1 MTNFTSP
8 VTRLGSK
15 PATLFFAMFLICG
28 LLFILLTPPYQMPDE
43 PAHFMRSVQILQGQW
58 RPQPD
63 TPQSVFPAVLEP
75 DVKAVSYM
83 PFNKDTRFSL
93 AQLREQISN
102 SPRFTAENF
111 STQKTK
117 AESEAACFFTTTAY
131 SPVPYIPLTAA
142 VFFAQ
147 VFALK
152 AIYALYLARLAGLLC
167 AALLITTGFE
177 LIRRHY
183 SDREAG
189 LYAMAAFIPMQL
201 ALAACASADSM
212 TNALAFLATG
222 LGLALYAK
230 DGKPDRRLRAA
241 FITVSAL
248 LGLCKYIYL
257 LIPLALELG
266 ILLKD
271 PRRRLAGAIT
281 LFIVTLAPA
290 AVWSHMSSG
299 ILIAKSQAQAAFVK
313 EHPLQFLKIAA
324 ETLVGFKFYIRSITA
339 SFGWL
344 DAPAHAAPILSYF
357 GAILGAGLLY
367 TRKTALPRVAAWLG
381 MTGLMLTIMLGCYLA
396 FTPAGLDNVIGVQGR
411 YFLPGIAL
419 FLLAL
424 PALIQLTE
432 HGMKIAHGVIAT
444 LWLTLMFASL
454 YGAIWKRYWS

>member
-1 MTNFTSP
+1 MIKPHNA
-8 VTRLGSK
+8 VTHLFYK
-15 PATLFFAMFLICG
+15 PAALFFTLFLLCG

-43 PAHFMRSVQILQGQW
+43 PAHFMRSVQILQGKW

-93 AQLREQISN
+93 AKLREQINN
-102 SPRFTAENF
+102 SPRFTAANLSAE
-111 STQKTK
+111 KTK
-117 AESEAACFFTTTAY
+117 TESEAAYFFTTTAY
-131 SPVPYIPLTAA
+131 SPVPYIPLTVA
-142 VFFAQ
+142 VAFAQ
-147 VFALK
+147 LFTFK
-152 AIYALYLARLAGLLC
+152 AIYALYLARLTGLLC
-167 AALLITTGFE
+167 AALLITAGFE

-189 LYAMAAFIPMQL
+189 LYTIAAFIPMQL
-201 ALAACASADSM
+201 ALAACASADGM

-230 DGKPDRRLRAA
+230 GEEQARGLRAA

-266 ILLKD
+266 ILLKN
-271 PRRRLAGAIT
+271 PRKRLPGAFALFAAT
-281 LFIVTLAPA
+281 LIPA
-290 AVWSHMSSG
+290 AAWSHMSSG
-299 ILIAKSQAQAAFVK
+299 ILIAKSQTQAAFVK

-344 DAPAHAAPILSYF
+344 DAPAHAAPILAYF

-367 TRKTALPRVAAWLG
+367 TRKTVLPRGAAWFG
-381 MTGLMLTIMLGCYLA
+381 ITGLLLTVMVGCYLA
-396 FTPAGLDNVIGVQGR
+396 FTPAGLDNIIGVQGR
-411 YFLPGIAL
+411 YFLPGMAL

-424 PALIQLTE
+424 PPLIRLTE
-432 HGMKIAHGVIAT
+432 HGMKIAHGVVAA